1 MSTSQRPYKVA
12 LNGYGRI
19 GRCVLRALYERG
31 AKAGFQVVAV
41 NDLADL
47 ASIEYLTRFD
57 STHGRFPG
65 EVRSEGECLHIN
77 GDNLQVLRSATP
89 EGIDWASLGVDLV
102 LECSGAYNSRADGQ
116 RFLDAG
122 APRVLFSQPM
132 ASEADIDATIVY
144 GVNQQCLTGRETLVS
159 NASCTTNCGVPLLKL
174 LNEAVGLEYASIT
187 TIHSAMNDQPVIDAY
202 HHEDLRRTRSAFQS
216 VIPVSTGLARGI
228 ERLLPE
234 LAGRI
239 QAKAVRVPTVNVY
252 ASITTIHSAMND
264 QPVIDAYHHE
274 DLRRT
279 RSAFQSVIPVSTGL
293 ARGIER
299 LLPELAGRIQA
310 KAVRVPT
317 VNVSCLDITL
327 QTARDTDA
335 SEINR
340 VLREAAQSGPL
351 KGLVAYTELPHA
363 SCDFNHDPHSA
374 IVDGSQTR
382 VSGPRLVNLLAW
394 FDNEWGFANRML
406 DVAQHYLDVSSHTL

>member
-1 MSTSQRPYKVA
+1 MSNRPYRVA

-19 GRCVLRALYERG
+19 GRCVLRALHERG
-31 AKAGFQVVAV
+31 DGLPLEIVAL
-41 NDLADL
+41 NDLADQ

-65 EVRSEGECLHIN
+65 EVKVDGDCLHIN
-77 GDNLQVLRSATP
+77 GDCVKVLRQSEP
-89 EGIDWASLGVDLV
+89 EAIDWAALNIDLL
-102 LECSGAYNSRADGQ
+102 LECSGQYTTRADAE
-116 RFLDAG
+116 RFIAAG
-122 APRVLFSQPM
+122 APRVLLSQPM

-144 GVNQQCLTGRETLVS
+144 GVNQDCLTGSERLVS

-174 LNEAVGLEYASIT
+174 LDEVVGLEYVSIT

-239 QAKAVRVPTVNVY
+239 QAKA
-252 ASITTIHSAMND
+252 I
-264 QPVIDAYHHE
+264 
-274 DLRRT
+274 
-279 RSAFQSVIPVSTGL
+279 
-293 ARGIER
+293 
-299 LLPELAGRIQA
+299 
-310 KAVRVPT
+310 RVPT

-327 QTARDTDA
+327 QTARDTSA
-335 SEINR
+335 EEINR
-340 VLREAAQSGPL
+340 VLCQAADSGPL
-351 KGLVAYTELPHA
+351 KGLLAYTELPHA

-406 DVAQHYLDVSSHTL
+406 DVAEHLLAVSTSSKQPASVKD

>member
-1 MSTSQRPYKVA
+1 MNRPYKVA

-31 AKAGFQVVAV
+31 QGNLDIIAL
-41 NDLADL
+41 NDLADQ

-65 EVRSEGECLHIN
+65 EVRVDGDCLHLN
-77 GDNLQVLRSATP
+77 GTCVQVLRHDTP
-89 EGIDWASLGVDLV
+89 EAIDWQSLGIDLV
-102 LECSGAYNSRADGQ
+102 LECSGVYHSRADGQ

-132 ASEADIDATIVY
+132 ASEADVDATLVY
-144 GVNQQCLTGRETLVS
+144 GINHTRLTGHERLVS
-159 NASCTTNCGVPLLKL
+159 NASCTTNCGVPLLKVL
-174 LNEAVGLEYASIT
+174 HEAIGLEYVSIT

-202 HHEDLRRTRSAFQS
+202 HHNDLRRTRSAFQS

-234 LAGRI
+234 LAGRV
-239 QAKAVRVPTVNVY
+239 QAKA
-252 ASITTIHSAMND
+252 I
-264 QPVIDAYHHE
+264 
-274 DLRRT
+274 
-279 RSAFQSVIPVSTGL
+279 
-293 ARGIER
+293 
-299 LLPELAGRIQA
+299 
-310 KAVRVPT
+310 RVPT

-327 QTARDTDA
+327 QTARDTSAD
-335 SEINR
+335 EINR
-340 VLREAAQSGPL
+340 VLRAAAEAGPL
-351 KGLVAYTELPHA
+351 KGLLDYTELPHA

-406 DVAQHYLDVSSHTL
+406 DVAEHFLRVTDTTPLKD

>member
-1 MSTSQRPYKVA
+1 MANRPYKVA

-31 AKAGFQVVAV
+31 ADAGLEIVAL
-41 NDLADL
+41 NDLADQ

-65 EVRSEGECLHIN
+65 EVKVAGDCLHIN
-77 GDNLQVLRSATP
+77 GDCVKVLREATP
-89 EGIDWASLGVDLV
+89 EGIDWAALGVDLV
-102 LECSGAYNSRADGQ
+102 LECTGVYHTRLQAE
-116 RFLDAG
+116 RFIKAG

-132 ASEADIDATIVY
+132 ASEQDVDATIVY
-144 GVNQQCLTGRETLVS
+144 GVNQASLSGTERLLS
-159 NASCTTNCGVPLLKL
+159 NASCTTNCSVPLLKVL
-174 LNEAVGLEYASIT
+174 DEAIGLDYVTIT

-239 QAKAVRVPTVNVY
+239 K
-252 ASITTIHSAMND
+252 
-264 QPVIDAYHHE
+264 
-274 DLRRT
+274 
-279 RSAFQSVIPVSTGL
+279 
-293 ARGIER
+293 
-299 LLPELAGRIQA
+299 A

-327 QTARDTDA
+327 QTSRDTTA
-335 SEINR
+335 AEVNR
-340 VLREAAQSGPL
+340 VLREAAESGPL
-351 KGLVAYTELPHA
+351 RGLVAYTELPHA

-374 IVDGSQTR
+374 IVDGSQTL

-406 DVAQHYLDVSSHTL
+406 DVAGHWLDVAAANR

>member
-1 MSTSQRPYKVA
+1 MSHRPYRVA

-19 GRCVLRALYERG
+19 GRCVLRALHERG
-31 AKAGFQVVAV
+31 SDAGLEIVAL
-41 NDLADL
+41 NDLADQ
-47 ASIEYLTRFD
+47 ASLEYLTRFD

-65 EVRSEGECLHIN
+65 EVRVEGDCLHIN
-77 GDNLQVLRSATP
+77 GDCVKVLREEAP
-89 EGIDWASLGVDLV
+89 EGIDWAALDIDLL
-102 LECSGAYNSRADGQ
+102 LECSGQYTTRADAE
-116 RFLDAG
+116 RFLQAG

-132 ASEADIDATIVY
+132 AGEADIDATIVY
-144 GVNQQCLTGRETLVS
+144 GVNQQRLSGAERLVS

-174 LNEAVGLEYASIT
+174 LNDAVGLEYVSIT

-216 VIPVSTGLARGI
+216 VIPVSTGLAKGI

-239 QAKAVRVPTVNVY
+239 QAKA
-252 ASITTIHSAMND
+252 I
-264 QPVIDAYHHE
+264 
-274 DLRRT
+274 
-279 RSAFQSVIPVSTGL
+279 
-293 ARGIER
+293 
-299 LLPELAGRIQA
+299 
-310 KAVRVPT
+310 RVPT

-327 QTARDTDA
+327 QTARDTSA
-335 SEINR
+335 CEINR
-340 VLREAAQSGPL
+340 VLRQAAEEGPL
-351 KGLVAYTELPHA
+351 KGLIAYTELPHA

-374 IVDGSQTR
+374 VVDGSQTR

-406 DVAQHYLDVSSHTL
+406 DVAEHFLAVSTVQPAPVKD

>member
-1 MSTSQRPYKVA
+1 MPNPPYRVA

-19 GRCVLRALYERG
+19 GRCVLRAHYERG
-31 AKAGFQVVAV
+31 ATSEFRIVAL
-41 NDLADL
+41 NDLADQ

-65 EVRSEGECLHIN
+65 AVRVEGDRLCLN
-77 GDNLQVLRSATP
+77 GDTLQVLRASTP
-89 EGIDWASLGVDLV
+89 EAVDWAALGIDLV
-102 LECSGAYNSRADGQ
+102 LECSGVYHSRADGE
-116 RFLDAG
+116 RFLRAG

-132 ASEADIDATIVY
+132 ASEHDVDATIVY
-144 GVNQQCLTGRETLVS
+144 GVNQQRLTGDERLVS
-159 NASCTTNCGVPLLKL
+159 NASCTTNCSVPLLKL
-174 LNEAVGLEYASIT
+174 LDEAVGLEYVSIT

-234 LAGRI
+234 LSGRI
-239 QAKAVRVPTVNVY
+239 QAKAVRVPT
-252 ASITTIHSAMND
+252 
-264 QPVIDAYHHE
+264 
-274 DLRRT
+274 L
-279 RSAFQSVIPVSTGL
+279 
-293 ARGIER
+293 
-299 LLPELAGRIQA
+299 
-310 KAVRVPT
+310 
-317 VNVSCLDITL
+317 NVSCLDITL
-327 QTARDTDA
+327 QTARDTSA
-335 SEINR
+335 EEVNR
-340 VLREAAQSGPL
+340 VLCQAAEQGPL
-351 KGLVAYTELPHA
+351 KGLLDYTELPHA

-406 DVAQHYLDVSSHTL
+406 DVAGHWLDVAAARQ

>member
-1 MSTSQRPYKVA
+1 MPNRPYRVA

-31 AKAGFQVVAV
+31 AGANLEIVAL
-41 NDLADL
+41 NDLADQ

-65 EVRSEGECLHIN
+65 EVRVDGDCLHIN
-77 GDNLQVLRSATP
+77 GDCVKVLREQQP
-89 EGIDWASLGVDLV
+89 EAIDWAALGIDLL
-102 LECSGAYNSRADGQ
+102 LECSGAYHSRADGR

-132 ASEADIDATIVY
+132 ASETDIDATVVF
-144 GVNQQCLTGRETLVS
+144 GVNQDCLSGSELLVS

-174 LNEAVGLEYASIT
+174 LHETVGLEYVSIT

-239 QAKAVRVPTVNVY
+239 QAKA
-252 ASITTIHSAMND
+252 I
-264 QPVIDAYHHE
+264 
-274 DLRRT
+274 
-279 RSAFQSVIPVSTGL
+279 
-293 ARGIER
+293 
-299 LLPELAGRIQA
+299 
-310 KAVRVPT
+310 RVPT

-327 QTARDTDA
+327 QTARDTSA
-335 SEINR
+335 EEINR
-340 VLREAAQSGPL
+340 VLSQAAESGPL
-351 KGLVAYTELPHA
+351 KGLLAYTELPHA

-406 DVAQHYLDVSSHTL
+406 DVAEHFLSLTKASVKD

>member
-1 MSTSQRPYKVA
+1 MSNRPFRVA

-19 GRCVLRALYERG
+19 GRCVLRALHERG
-31 AKAGFQVVAV
+31 DGASLEIVAL
-41 NDLADL
+41 NDLADQ

-65 EVRSEGECLHIN
+65 EVKVDGDCLHIN
-77 GDNLQVLRSATP
+77 GDCVKVLRQSEP
-89 EGIDWASLGVDLV
+89 EAIDWAALDIDLL
-102 LECSGAYNSRADGQ
+102 LECSGQYVTRSEAQ
-116 RFLDAG
+116 RFIAAG
-122 APRVLFSQPM
+122 APRVLLSQPM
-132 ASEADIDATIVY
+132 AGEADIDATIVY
-144 GVNQQCLTGRETLVS
+144 GVNQDGLDGSERLVS

-174 LNEAVGLEYASIT
+174 LDEVLGLEYVSIT

-239 QAKAVRVPTVNVY
+239 QAKA
-252 ASITTIHSAMND
+252 I
-264 QPVIDAYHHE
+264 
-274 DLRRT
+274 
-279 RSAFQSVIPVSTGL
+279 
-293 ARGIER
+293 
-299 LLPELAGRIQA
+299 
-310 KAVRVPT
+310 RVPT

-327 QTARDTDA
+327 QTARDTSA
-335 SEINR
+335 EEINR
-340 VLREAAQSGPL
+340 VLRQAAESGPL
-351 KGLVAYTELPHA
+351 KGLLAYTELPHA

-406 DVAQHYLDVSSHTL
+406 DVAEHFLAVSTSSVQPAPVKD

>member
-1 MSTSQRPYKVA
+1 MSNRPYRIA

-31 AKAGFQVVAV
+31 AKAGAGTRANLEIVAL

-47 ASIEYLTRFD
+47 PSLEYLTRFD

-65 EVRSEGECLHIN
+65 EVRVDAKALHIN
-77 GDNLQVLRSATP
+77 GDCIKVLREANP
-89 EGIDWASLGVDLV
+89 ESVDWAALDIDLV
-102 LECSGAYNSRADGQ
+102 LECSGAWHSRADGE
-116 RFLDAG
+116 RFLAAG

-132 ASEADIDATIVY
+132 ASEADVDATIVY
-144 GVNQQCLTGRETLVS
+144 GVNQESLTGYERLVS

-174 LNEAVGLEYASIT
+174 LNEAVGLEYVSIT

-202 HHEDLRRTRSAFQS
+202 HHDDLRRTRSAFQS

-234 LAGRI
+234 L
-239 QAKAVRVPTVNVY
+239 Q
-252 ASITTIHSAMND
+252 
-264 QPVIDAYHHE
+264 
-274 DLRRT
+274 
-279 RSAFQSVIPVSTGL
+279 
-293 ARGIER
+293 
-299 LLPELAGRIQA
+299 GRIQA

-317 VNVSCLDITL
+317 VNVSCLDITF
-327 QTARDTDA
+327 QTVRDTDA
-335 SEINR
+335 DEINR
-340 VLREAAQSGPL
+340 VLRQAAESGPL
-351 KGLVAYTELPHA
+351 KGLLAYTELPHA

-406 DVAQHYLDVSSHTL
+406 DVADHYLRVAAVPDLNVSN

>member
-1 MSTSQRPYKVA
+1 MSHRPYRVA

-19 GRCVLRALYERG
+19 GRCVLRALHERG
-31 AKAGFQVVAV
+31 AGAALEIVAL
-41 NDLADL
+41 NDLADQ

-65 EVRSEGECLHIN
+65 EVRVDGDCLHIN
-77 GDNLQVLRSATP
+77 GDCVKVLRQATP
-89 EGIDWASLGVDLV
+89 EGIDWASLDIDLL
-102 LECSGAYNSRADGQ
+102 LECSGQYTTRDDAQ
-116 RFLDAG
+116 RFIDAG
-122 APRVLFSQPM
+122 VPRVLLSQPM
-132 ASEADIDATIVY
+132 ASEADVDATVVF
-144 GVNQQCLTGRETLVS
+144 GVNQQSLTGSERIVS

-174 LNEAVGLEYASIT
+174 LDEAVGLEYVSIT

-239 QAKAVRVPTVNVY
+239 QAKA
-252 ASITTIHSAMND
+252 I
-264 QPVIDAYHHE
+264 
-274 DLRRT
+274 
-279 RSAFQSVIPVSTGL
+279 
-293 ARGIER
+293 
-299 LLPELAGRIQA
+299 
-310 KAVRVPT
+310 RVPT

-327 QTARDTDA
+327 QTARDTGA
-335 SEINR
+335 TEINR
-340 VLREAAQSGPL
+340 VLREAAESGPL
-351 KGLVAYTELPHA
+351 KGLLAYTELPHA

-382 VSGPRLVNLLAW
+382 VSGPRLVNLLTW

-406 DVAQHYLDVSSHTL
+406 DVAEHFLAVSTVQPVSAKD

>member
-1 MSTSQRPYKVA
+1 MPQPRPFKVA

-31 AKAGFQVVAV
+31 AAAGFEVVAI
-41 NDLADL
+41 NDLADM
-47 ASIEYLTRFD
+47 ASLEYLTRFD

-65 EVRSEGECLHIN
+65 TVKIDHDCLQIN
-77 GDNLQVLRSATP
+77 GDRIQVLRSAEP
-89 EGIDWASLGVDLV
+89 EGIDWKALGIDLV
-102 LECSGAYNSRADGQ
+102 LECSGAWNTRADGQ

-132 ASEADIDATIVY
+132 ASEADVDATVVFGI
-144 GVNQQCLTGRETLVS
+144 NQGCLTGDERLVS
-159 NASCTTNCGVPLLKL
+159 NASCTTNCGVPLLRL
-174 LNEAVGLEYASIT
+174 LDEALGLEY
-187 TIHSAMNDQPVIDAY
+187 V
-202 HHEDLRRTRSAFQS
+202 
-216 VIPVSTGLARGI
+216 
-228 ERLLPE
+228 
-234 LAGRI
+234 
-239 QAKAVRVPTVNVY
+239 
-252 ASITTIHSAMND
+252 SITTIHSAMND

-327 QTARDTDA
+327 QTARDTDTA
-335 SEINR
+335 EVNR
-340 VLREAAQSGPL
+340 ILREAAASGPL
-351 KGLVAYTELPHA
+351 QGLLAYTELPHA

-374 IVDGSQTR
+374 IVDASQTR

-406 DVAQHYLDVSSHTL
+406 DVAEHFLHVVHQQSPKA

>member
-1 MSTSQRPYKVA
+1 MPKRPYRIA

-19 GRCVLRALYERG
+19 GRCVLRALHERG
-31 AKAGFQVVAV
+31 VGAKLEIVAL

-65 EVRSEGECLHIN
+65 EVKVEGDCLQIN
-77 GDNLQVLRSATP
+77 GDSVQVLRQATP
-89 EGIDWASLGVDLV
+89 EAIDWAALGIDLL
-102 LECSGAYNSRADGQ
+102 LECSGQYTTRADAQ
-116 RFLDAG
+116 RFIDAG
-122 APRVLFSQPM
+122 APRLLLSQPM
-132 ASEADIDATIVY
+132 AGEADIDATVVF
-144 GVNQQCLTGRETLVS
+144 GVNQDCLSGREQLVS

-174 LNEAVGLEYASIT
+174 LNETVGIDYVSIT

-234 LAGRI
+234 LSGRI
-239 QAKAVRVPTVNVY
+239 QAKA
-252 ASITTIHSAMND
+252 I
-264 QPVIDAYHHE
+264 
-274 DLRRT
+274 
-279 RSAFQSVIPVSTGL
+279 
-293 ARGIER
+293 
-299 LLPELAGRIQA
+299 
-310 KAVRVPT
+310 RVPT

-327 QTARDTDA
+327 QTARDTSAAEINAMLRQA
-335 SEINR
+335 SE
-340 VLREAAQSGPL
+340 SGPL
-351 KGLVAYTELPHA
+351 KGLLAYTELPHA

-406 DVAQHYLDVSSHTL
+406 DVAEHFLSMTNAAAVKD

>member
-1 MSTSQRPYKVA
+1 MPNSPFRVA

-19 GRCVLRALYERG
+19 GRCVLRAFHERG
-31 AKAGFQVVAV
+31 ARDGFEIVAL
-41 NDLADL
+41 NDLADQ
-47 ASIEYLTRFD
+47 ASVEYLTRFD

-65 EVRSEGECLHIN
+65 EVRVEGDCLYLN
-77 GDNLQVLRSATP
+77 GSSVRVLRQRVP
-89 EGIDWASLGVDLV
+89 EGVDWAALGIDLV
-102 LECSGAYNSRADGQ
+102 LECSGAYHTRADGE
-116 RFLDAG
+116 RFLAAG

-132 ASEADIDATIVY
+132 ASEADVDATIVY
-144 GVNQQCLTGRETLVS
+144 GVNQARLSGRERLVS
-159 NASCTTNCGVPLLKL
+159 NASCTTNCSVPLLKL
-174 LNEAVGLEYASIT
+174 LNEAVGLEYVSIT

-234 LAGRI
+234 
-239 QAKAVRVPTVNVY
+239 
-252 ASITTIHSAMND
+252 
-264 QPVIDAYHHE
+264 
-274 DLRRT
+274 
-279 RSAFQSVIPVSTGL
+279 F
-293 ARGIER
+293 
-299 LLPELAGRIQA
+299 AGRIQA

-327 QTARDTDA
+327 QTARDTSA
-335 SEINR
+335 AEINQ
-340 VLREAAQSGPL
+340 VLRRAAEHGPL
-351 KGLVAYTELPHA
+351 KGLLDYTELPHA

-406 DVAQHYLDVSSHTL
+406 DVASHFLRAAEADLQ

>member
-1 MSTSQRPYKVA
+1 MSKRPYKVA

-31 AKAGFQVVAV
+31 ADAGLEIVAL
-41 NDLADL
+41 NDLTDQ

-65 EVRSEGECLHIN
+65 EVKVVGDCLHIN
-77 GDNLQVLRSATP
+77 GDCVKVLREATP
-89 EGIDWASLGVDLV
+89 EGIDWAALGVDLV
-102 LECSGAYNSRADGQ
+102 LECSGVYQTRADAE
-116 RFLDAG
+116 RFIKAG

-144 GVNQQCLTGRETLVS
+144 GVNQQRLSGAERLVS
-159 NASCTTNCGVPLLKL
+159 NASCTTNCGVPLLKIL
-174 LNEAVGLEYASIT
+174 DEAIGLDYVSIT

-239 QAKAVRVPTVNVY
+239 K
-252 ASITTIHSAMND
+252 
-264 QPVIDAYHHE
+264 
-274 DLRRT
+274 
-279 RSAFQSVIPVSTGL
+279 
-293 ARGIER
+293 
-299 LLPELAGRIQA
+299 A

-327 QTARDTDA
+327 QTRRDTSV

-340 VLREAAQSGPL
+340 VLREAAESGPL
-351 KGLVAYTELPHA
+351 KGLLDYTELPHA

-374 IVDGSQTR
+374 IVDGSQTL

-406 DVAQHYLDVSSHTL
+406 DVAEHFLRVAHCPQPMKD

>member
-1 MSTSQRPYKVA
+1 MPNRPFKVA

-19 GRCVLRALYERG
+19 GRCVLRAFHERG
-31 AKAGFQVVAV
+31 AGNGFEIVAL
-41 NDLADL
+41 NDLADQ

-65 EVRSEGECLHIN
+65 SVRVEGDSLQLN
-77 GDNLQVLRSATP
+77 GDSVKVLRQSAP
-89 EGIDWASLGVDLV
+89 EAIDWAALGIDLV
-102 LECSGAYNSRADGQ
+102 LECSGVYTTRADGE
-116 RFLDAG
+116 RFLAAG

-132 ASEADIDATIVY
+132 ASEADVDATIVY
-144 GVNQQCLTGRETLVS
+144 GVNQARLSGRERLVS
-159 NASCTTNCGVPLLKL
+159 NASCTTNCSVPLLKL
-174 LNEAVGLEYASIT
+174 LNEAVGLEYVSIT

-239 QAKAVRVPTVNVY
+239 QAKAVRVPT
-252 ASITTIHSAMND
+252 
-264 QPVIDAYHHE
+264 
-274 DLRRT
+274 L
-279 RSAFQSVIPVSTGL
+279 
-293 ARGIER
+293 
-299 LLPELAGRIQA
+299 
-310 KAVRVPT
+310 
-317 VNVSCLDITL
+317 NVSCLDITL
-327 QTARDTDA
+327 QTARDTSSA
-335 SEINR
+335 EINR
-340 VLREAAQSGPL
+340 VLRQAAEQGPL
-351 KGLVAYTELPHA
+351 QGLVDYTELPHA

-406 DVAQHYLDVSSHTL
+406 DVASHFLRVADAVSTKD

>member
-1 MSTSQRPYKVA
+1 MSRQRPYRVA

-19 GRCVLRALYERG
+19 GRCVLRALHERG
-31 AKAGFQVVAV
+31 NSASLEIVAL
-41 NDLADL
+41 NDLADQ

-65 EVRSEGECLHIN
+65 EVKVDGDCLHIN
-77 GDNLQVLRSATP
+77 GDCVKVLRQSEP
-89 EGIDWASLGVDLV
+89 EAIDWAALDIDLL
-102 LECSGAYNSRADGQ
+102 LECSGQYVTRDQAQ
-116 RFLDAG
+116 RFIDAG
-122 APRVLFSQPM
+122 APRVLLSQPM
-132 ASEADIDATIVY
+132 ASEVDIDATVVY
-144 GVNQQCLTGRETLVS
+144 GVNQQGLTGSERLVS

-174 LNEAVGLEYASIT
+174 LDEVVGLEYVSIT

-239 QAKAVRVPTVNVY
+239 QAKA
-252 ASITTIHSAMND
+252 I
-264 QPVIDAYHHE
+264 
-274 DLRRT
+274 
-279 RSAFQSVIPVSTGL
+279 
-293 ARGIER
+293 
-299 LLPELAGRIQA
+299 
-310 KAVRVPT
+310 RVPT

-327 QTARDTDA
+327 QTARDTSA
-335 SEINR
+335 EEINR
-340 VLREAAQSGPL
+340 VLRHAAESGPL
-351 KGLVAYTELPHA
+351 QGLLAYTELPHA
-363 SCDFNHDPHSA
+363 SCDFNHDAHSA

-406 DVAQHYLDVSSHTL
+406 DVAAHWLDVAAATNQPR

>member
-1 MSTSQRPYKVA
+1 MSNRPYRIA

-19 GRCVLRALYERG
+19 GRCVLRALHERG
-31 AKAGFQVVAV
+31 AGARLEIVAL
-41 NDLADL
+41 NDLADQ

-65 EVRSEGECLHIN
+65 EVKVDGDCLHIN
-77 GDNLQVLRSATP
+77 GDCVQVLRQATP
-89 EGIDWASLGVDLV
+89 EGIDWAALDIDLL
-102 LECSGAYNSRADGQ
+102 LECSGAYHTRTDAQ
-116 RFLDAG
+116 RFLAAG

-132 ASEADIDATIVY
+132 ASETDIDATIVF
-144 GVNQQCLTGRETLVS
+144 GVNQQCLSGAEKLVS

-174 LNEAVGLEYASIT
+174 LNEAVGLEYVSIT

-234 LAGRI
+234 LSGRI
-239 QAKAVRVPTVNVY
+239 QAKA
-252 ASITTIHSAMND
+252 I
-264 QPVIDAYHHE
+264 
-274 DLRRT
+274 
-279 RSAFQSVIPVSTGL
+279 
-293 ARGIER
+293 
-299 LLPELAGRIQA
+299 
-310 KAVRVPT
+310 RVPT

-327 QTARDTDA
+327 QTARDTSA
-335 SEINR
+335 EEINR
-340 VLREAAQSGPL
+340 VLRQAAESGPL
-351 KGLVAYTELPHA
+351 QGLIAYTELPHA

-406 DVAQHYLDVSSHTL
+406 DVAEHFLAVSPVSIQPAP